1 MKQQAKQN
9 WKTKLHR
16 IIYEADT
23 PAGKWFDII
32 LLIFIILSV
41 LLALLESVNSI
52 NDRFKNLFDL
62 LEWIITILFSIEY
75 ALRIITVQRPWKYI
89 SSFYGI
95 IDLLAI
101 LPKYLGLILPGAYAL
116 STLRVIRLLRVFRIL
131 KLMRYIG
138 ATQQIS
144 KALNQSK
151 AKIFTFLF
159 FVLLL
164 TIVLGSIMYLVEG
177 GKNGFD
183 SIPKS
188 IYWSIVTITT
198 VGYGDIAPVTTLG
211 QFLASII
218 MFMGYGII
226 AVPTGLVTVEL
237 GKASLNA
244 TSNTKHCAVCM
255 EDSHL
260 KQSNYCHRCGAKID
274 E

>member
-1 MKQQAKQN
+1 LKQPQKQD
-9 WKTKLHR
+9 WKTKLHD
-16 IIYEADT
+16 IIYEANT

-32 LLIFIILSV
+32 LLGFILLSV
-41 LLALLESVNSI
+41 LLALLESVDSI
-52 NDRFKNLFDL
+52 NNRFLRLFDI
-62 LEWIITILFSIEY
+62 LEWMITILFSIEY
-75 ALRIITVQRPWKYI
+75 VLRIISVKKPLRYAL
-89 SSFYGI
+89 SFFGI
-95 IDLLAI
+95 VDLLAI
-101 LPKYLGLILPGAYAL
+101 LPKYLSLFLPGAYAL

-144 KALNQSK
+144 KALNESK

-218 MFMGYGII
+218 MFLGYGII

-237 GKASLNA
+237 GKARMNA
-244 TSNTKHCAVCM
+244 TSNTEHCPVCM
-255 EDSHL
+255 EDTHL
-260 KQSNYCHRCGAKID
+260 KKSNYCHRCGAKLN